1 MNEVFDTWKL
11 GAMLLDIIVGFGLPV
26 SLAMIFRKKYKV
38 RISVLIIG
46 IGTYILVNA
55 ILCSVFDVIVYY
67 INLSDYL
74 DKSDMASA
82 VFYGIFHGLIQF
94 GGYYAAMRFLMKGY
108 DRKENA
114 LMFGLGL
121 SFIDAVYYN
130 AVGGFLNFLTATQ
143 INEWGRDGYLDRFEG
158 EAREYSEGVIESLE
172 NMGISEI
179 VGSMIFMILEMG
191 FMIAVSVLLFQ
202 AVKRVGKTY
211 LLPTLGAVMVVFN
224 LVICLRSVEIL
235 NEIPYLIIIGV
246 LTALCCFGAY
256 IFYGADKEQV
266 MGKAD
271 FAK

>member
-1 MNEVFDTWKL
+1 
-11 GAMLLDIIVGFGLPV
+11 
-26 SLAMIFRKKYKV
+26 
-38 RISVLIIG
+38 
-46 IGTYILVNA
+46 
-55 ILCSVFDVIVYY
+55 
-67 INLSDYL
+67 
-74 DKSDMASA
+74 
-82 VFYGIFHGLIQF
+82 
-94 GGYYAAMRFLMKGY
+94 MKGY

-211 LLPTLGAVMVVFN
+211 LLPTLGAVMVAFN